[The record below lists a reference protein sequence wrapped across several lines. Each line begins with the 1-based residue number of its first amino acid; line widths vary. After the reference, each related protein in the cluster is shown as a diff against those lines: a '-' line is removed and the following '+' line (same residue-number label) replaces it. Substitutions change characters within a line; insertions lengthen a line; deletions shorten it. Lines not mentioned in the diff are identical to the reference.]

1 MGGSAAADMAMEEDF
16 KAATDILDSPPK
28 ANNLPLHVGF
38 QFSYDLGDE
47 PEEDDD
53 EMNQTDGDGEE
64 GEEEQ
69 DDILIVEGE
78 DEGLDDDD
86 VDDMDQS
93 NESPQIRGK
102 SATNYR
108 EIYNCSSA
116 ENANEHSKKG
126 AIMGG
131 LTPANVNNK
140 SLNVSQEEVSTQ
152 LYGGDIYLLGGSHF
166 LMKD

>member
-1 MGGSAAADMAMEEDF
+1 MAEIEEDC
-16 KAATDILDSPPK
+16 KTDILDSPPK
-28 ANNLPLHVGF
+28 ATNNLPLHVGF

-53 EMNQTDGDGEE
+53 EMNNTDGEGEE

-93 NESPQIRGK
+93 N
-102 SATNYR
+102 
-108 EIYNCSSA
+108 
-116 ENANEHSKKG
+116 
-126 AIMGG
+126 
-131 LTPANVNNK
+131 
-140 SLNVSQEEVSTQ
+140 
-152 LYGGDIYLLGGSHF
+152 
-166 LMKD
+166 

>member
-1 MGGSAAADMAMEEDF
+1 MPGVEGVDWPEMEPELFEDEEEA
-16 KAATDILDSPPK
+16 KEDSQKMDGK
-28 ANNLPLHVGF
+28 AN
-38 QFSYDLGDE
+38 
-47 PEEDDD
+47 ED
-53 EMNQTDGDGEE
+53 GPGVDGEE